1 VAQQTQTGLPAADYG
16 LATQRIADRR
26 HWQVLT
32 DLRHHATQMQQQ
44 GGWQDSP
51 RCLRHAFF
59 RL

>member
-1 VAQQTQTGLPAADYG
+1 